1 MAQPWST
8 VEQSQQYQAL
18 PQQEQ
23 QAAKQQY
30 FSDVVSKNPGFVALP
45 DDEKTAAQTQFMGTP
60 TTKQD
65 NGITGQDISQ
75 HPFQSVAKTVMQ
87 PMAKSLTGKSLE
99 DMAREKSLA
108 GQDVPAATSRPFDA
122 NLGNVQDAAF
132 KNSVQAQAGDA
143 LTTPAN
149 YAGAAL
155 IKGGGQLLGDAGKG
169 LGDLLEGAKNV
180 KDPAAFAQ
188 NVRSALFSQKQQV
201 GKTFGDAVDKL
212 SQANPNVGVDLSEPA
227 QSLKNAMADQENN
240 PGLAGQ
246 VKGIVRGIKDPDKAK
261 LINDIIEDPTKAS
274 NLTLQQ
280 SNDIK
285 TAIQNSPSI
294 SSKLK
299 QGKFAQYTPGD
310 LEVLDLLDNV
320 KLKQGEVFPEL
331 ADIRKPYAQYMQNY
345 NQVKNMFK
353 PGTLIGKI
361 KNGFGDEEKT
371 AMVQHILPGTTSD
384 QIDNVRKILNIG
396 NVAKTVGKETLKYA
410 VPTAGLLTGAKILSG
425 ANH

>member
-8 VEQSQQYQAL
+8 VENSQQYQAL
-18 PQQEQ
+18 PQEEQ

-30 FSDVVSKNPGFVALP
+30 FSDVVSKKPEFISLP
-45 DDEKTAAQTQFMGTP
+45 DNEKQEASSQFL
-60 TTKQD
+60 
-65 NGITGQDISQ
+65 GQKLESNPSNDLEDRLNDPIGATMN
-75 HPFQSVAKTVMQ
+75 PIAKT
-87 PMAKSLTGKSLE
+87 LTGKSLE

-108 GQDVPAATSRPFDA
+108 GKDVPAATSRPYDA
-122 NLGNVQDAAF
+122 NLGDVQDTAL
-132 KNSVQAQAGDA
+132 KNAVLAQVGDQA
-143 LTTPAN
+143 TTPAN

-155 IKGGGQLLGDAGKG
+155 IKGGGQLLGDVGKG
-169 LGDLLEGAKNV
+169 IGDLLEGAKNV

-188 NVRSALFSQKQQV
+188 NVRSALFTQKQQV
-201 GKTFGDAVDKL
+201 GKNFGNAVEKL

-246 VKGIVRGIKDPDKAK
+246 VKSIVRGIKDPDKAK
-261 LINDIIEDPTKAS
+261 LINDIIDDPSKAS

-294 SSKLK
+294 ASKLK

-331 ADIRKPYAQYMQNY
+331 ADIRKPYAEYMQNY

-371 AMVQHILPGTTSD
+371 AMVQHVLPGATSD
-384 QIDNVRKILNIG
+384 QIDNVRKILSLG
-396 NVAKTVGKETLKYA
+396 NTAKSVGKEVGKAIPYI
-410 VPTAGLLTGAKILSG
+410 GTGAAIG
-425 ANH
+425 ALIKR

>member
-1 MAQPWST
+1 MPQPSLDELYNST
-8 VEQSQQYQAL
+8 
-18 PQQEQ
+18 
-23 QAAKQQY
+23 
-30 FSDVVSKNPGFVALP
+30 
-45 DDEKTAAQTQFMGTP
+45 QTQEKP
-60 TTKQD
+60 SLDDIYSSVNAPKQET
-65 NGITGQDISQ
+65 GISGQDIQ
-75 HPFQSVAKTVMQ
+75 NHPFQSVGKTLVQ
-87 PMAKSLTGKSLE
+87 PIAKSLTGKSMEERAVEDINKPDYLQSETAPFDKNIPQNGENPAMAKVVNGQLE
-99 DMAREKSLA
+99 D
-108 GQDVPAATSRPFDA
+108 QV
-122 NLGNVQDAAF
+122 
-132 KNSVQAQAGDA
+132 
-143 LTTPAN
+143 TTPLN
-149 YAGAAL
+149 YVGGKIIEPVGKGISGAV
-155 IKGGGQLLGDAGKG
+155 KG

-180 KDPAAFAQ
+180 KDPATFAQ
-188 NVRSALFSQKQQV
+188 SVRNSLFSQKQQV
-201 GKTFGDAVDKL
+201 GKNFGDAVEKL

-246 VKGIVRGIKDPDKAK
+246 INGIIRGVKDPDKAK
-261 LINDIIEDPTKAS
+261 LITEIIEDPSKAK

-294 SSKLK
+294 ATKLK

-331 ADIRKPYAQYMQNY
+331 AEIRKPYADYMQNY

-371 AMVQHILPGTTSD
+371 SMVQHVLPGATSD
-384 QIDNVRKILNIG
+384 QIDNVRKILSLGKTAKVAAGVGASGIG
-396 NVAKTVGKETLKYA
+396 VDYLARK
-410 VPTAGLLTGAKILSG
+410 LSG
-425 ANH
+425 H